1 MNYVCEYLRVIEFRY
16 LSFIIKICFLSVF
29 KSDFQ
34 NY

>member
-1 MNYVCEYLRVIEFRY
+1 MNYVCEYLRVIESRH
-16 LSFIIKICFLSVF
+16 LSPIIKTCFLSVF